1 MIEKKSTA
9 ASTSNAQQAARSSQ
23 SHARYTHDIRY
34 GYLIALWWVVH
45 WFAGLIVTEYGILGG
60 LVALG
65 VIGVATVIMDHY
77 DL

>member
-1 MIEKKSTA
+1 ML
-9 ASTSNAQQAARSSQ
+9 NRPHGARK
-23 SHARYTHDIRY
+23 AMRGTLMTFAML

-45 WFAGLIVTEYGILGG
+45 WVAGLIVTEYGILGG

-65 VIGVATVIMDHY
+65 VIGVTTVIMDHY